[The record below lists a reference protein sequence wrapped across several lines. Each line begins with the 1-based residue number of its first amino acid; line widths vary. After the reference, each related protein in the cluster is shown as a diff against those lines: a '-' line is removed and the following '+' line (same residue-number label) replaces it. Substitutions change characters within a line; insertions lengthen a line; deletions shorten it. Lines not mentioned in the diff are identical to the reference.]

1 MIYNSLLIANRGEI
15 AVRIIK
21 TAHEMGIR
29 CVAVYVDADAN
40 APFVMAADEAV
51 RLPDGGYLDGNIIID
66 AAKKTATEAIHPGYG
81 FLSENASFARKVSKE
96 KIIWVGPSPHVIS
109 VMGDKLKAKEL
120 ATKADVPTLPMTSK
134 PSEAKKIGYPLL
146 IKAAAGG
153 GGKGMR
159 IVNAK
164 EDLKESIASAQREAK
179 SGFGDERV
187 FIERYVEKS
196 RHIEIQILGDSHGNV
211 IHLGERECS
220 IQRRHQKII
229 EESPSPRVSP
239 EIREAMGLAAVKL
252 AKKIKYQSAGTVEFL
267 FDDKTGEFWF
277 LEVNTRLQV
286 EHPVTEEVTNIDL
299 VYEQL
304 RIARGEE
311 LGYEQEDINWIGH
324 SIEARLYAEDPNN
337 NFLPETGTIIAFEE
351 DLSTEARWDSG
362 VESGSVV
369 GTSFDP
375 MLAKVISY
383 GATRTDAASKLARAL
398 EAAHIGGLTTN
409 RDFLVA
415 TLKTQEFLNGDTTTD
430 FIDRVKPPKELTL
443 DENEL
448 EYAATIAALWMQEL
462 NRFNDDVLGHLP
474 SGWTNGRIP
483 KQNIR
488 FQFKENE
495 INITYKAQRD
505 ASFIVNNSKPALIH
519 ECYENGIDMEY
530 NGRRQF
536 SKVTIHK
543 NKVLVHMSFGDVLLE
558 VLPRFV
564 VPGLE
569 VQVGGLV
576 APMPGKVI
584 KLNVKKGS
592 KVKTGDTLVIL
603 EAMKMEHSI
612 KAAED
617 GIISELYVNNNDQ
630 VENGALLMVI
640 DSN

>member
-1 MIYNSLLIANRGEI
+1 MIFNSLLIANRGEI
-15 AVRIIK
+15 AVRIIE

-29 CVAVYVDADAN
+29 CIAVYVDADAD
-40 APFVMAADEAV
+40 ALFVKAADEAV
-51 RLPDGGYLDGNIIID
+51 YLPDGGYLDGNLIID
-66 AAKKTATEAIHPGYG
+66 AAKRTGAQAIHPGYG
-81 FLSENASFARKVSKE
+81 FLSENASFARKVLKE
-96 KIIWVGPSPHVIS
+96 NIVWVGPSPHVIS

-120 ATKADVPTLPMTSK
+120 ATKADVPTLPMTSV

-159 IVNAK
+159 VVQSQK
-164 EDLKESIASAQREAK
+164 DLKESITSAQREALT
-179 SGFGDERV
+179 GFGDDRV

-196 RHIEIQILGDSHGNV
+196 RHIEIQILGDAHGNIV
-211 IHLGERECS
+211 HLGERECS

-239 EIREAMGLAAVKL
+239 EIRDAMGSAAVKL

-286 EHPVTEEVTNIDL
+286 EHPVTEEVTGMDL

-311 LGYEQEDINWIGH
+311 LGYEQDEITWNGH
-324 SIEARLYAEDPNN
+324 AIEARLYAEDPNN
-337 NFLPETGTIIAFEE
+337 DFLPETGTLIAFEE
-351 DLSTEARWDSG
+351 DYDAEARWDTG

-383 GATRTDAASKLARAL
+383 GATRTDAAIKLARAL

-409 RDFLVA
+409 RDFLIS
-415 TLKTQEFLNGDTTTD
+415 TLKTKEFLDGDTTTD
-430 FIDRVKPPKELTL
+430 FIDRVKPSRV
-443 DENEL
+443 L
-448 EYAATIAALWMQEL
+448 EISDSDMNHATAIAALWIQEL
-462 NRFNDDVLGHLP
+462 NRQDDNVLGHLP
-474 SGWTNGRIP
+474 SGWTNGRTP
-483 KQNIR
+483 KQNI
-488 FQFKENE
+488 QFKYKDQE
-495 INITYKAQRD
+495 INVEYRAKRD
-505 ASFIVNNSKPALIH
+505 GSFAIHNSSIAFVY
-519 ECYENGIDMEY
+519 ECYENGIDLEFD
-530 NGRRQF
+530 GRRHF

-543 NKVLVHMSFGDVLLE
+543 NLLLVHMPFGDILLE
-558 VLPRFV
+558 IIPRFV
-564 VPGLE
+564 VPGVE
-569 VQVGGLV
+569 VQAGGLV

-584 KLNVKKGS
+584 DLKVKKGS
-592 KVKTGDTLVIL
+592 KVKSGETLVIL

-612 KAAED
+612 KATED
-617 GIISELYVNNNDQ
+617 GVISELFIASNDQ
-630 VENGALLMVI
+630 VENGALLMVL
-640 DSN
+640 DSD